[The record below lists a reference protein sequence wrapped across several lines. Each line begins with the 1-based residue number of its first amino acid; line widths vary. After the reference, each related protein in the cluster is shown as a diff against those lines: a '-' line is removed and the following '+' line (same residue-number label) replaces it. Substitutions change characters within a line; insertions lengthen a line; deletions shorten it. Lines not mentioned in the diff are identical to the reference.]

1 MKITVIGA
9 GNMGGALVHGWCKA
23 GLASQITITA
33 RTQATLERF
42 SSLYPELT
50 ATTDNALAVGGADV
64 VVLAVKPWFVDEVID
79 QIMEPLRASSPLL
92 VSVAA
97 GVRNARINVY
107 AMPNIA
113 VQYRSGMTFVEEPER
128 HTEQYQ
134 RVVELFSL
142 VGKAQIVPHKL
153 MDAGMQISGCGIA
166 YVMRYV
172 RAMIEGGV
180 ELGLRPE
187 DAKQAVLQ
195 TMKGA
200 VALLEESGKH
210 PEEAID
216 AVTTPGGYTIR
227 GLNAME
233 EAGFTNAV
241 LAGLKANRKE

>member
-50 ATTDNALAVGGADV
+50 TTTDNALAVGGADV
-64 VVLAVKPWFVDEVID
+64 VVLAVKPWLVDEVID
-79 QIMEPLRASSPLL
+79 QIKEPLRASSPLL

-113 VQYRSGMTFVEEPER
+113 VQYGSGMTFVEEPER

-172 RAMIEGGV
+172 RAMMEGGV
-180 ELGLRPE
+180 ELGLCPE

>member
-1 MKITVIGA
+1 M
-9 GNMGGALVHGWCKA
+9 HGWCKA

-42 SSLYPELT
+42 FSLYPELT
-50 ATTDNALAVGGADV
+50 TTTDNALAVSGADV
-64 VVLAVKPWFVDEVID
+64 VVLAVKPWLVDEVID
-79 QIMEPLRASSPLL
+79 QIKEPLRASSPLL

-107 AMPNIA
+107 VMPNIA
-113 VQYRSGMTFVEEPER
+113 AQYGSGMTFVEEPER
-128 HTEQYQ
+128 YTEQYQ

-142 VGKAQIVPHKL
+142 VGKAQIVPYKL

-172 RAMIEGGV
+172 RAMMEGGV

>member
-23 GLASQITITA
+23 GLASQLTITA
-33 RTQATLERF
+33 RTQATLDSF
-42 SSLYPELT
+42 TSLYPELT
-50 ATTDNALAVGGADV
+50 ATTDNAQAVTEADV
-64 VVLAVKPWFVDEVID
+64 VVLAVKPWLVDEVID
-79 QIMEPLRASSPLL
+79 QIKDALYASDALL

-97 GVRNARINVY
+97 GVRHARINVY

-113 VQYRSGMTFVEEPER
+113 VQYGAGMTFVEEPER
-128 HTEQYQ
+128 HTEQFLQ
-134 RVVELFSL
+134 VVELFSL
-142 VGKAQIVPHKL
+142 IGKAQVVPHKL

-172 RAMIEGGV
+172 RAMMEGGV
-180 ELGLRPE
+180 ELGLCPE
-187 DAKQAVLQ
+187 DAKKAVLQ

-210 PEEAID
+210 PEAAID
-216 AVTTPGGYTIR
+216 GVTTPGGYTIR

-233 EAGFTNAV
+233 ESGFTNAV
-241 LAGLKANRKE
+241 LAGMKANKK

>member
-1 MKITVIGA
+1 M
-9 GNMGGALVHGWCKA
+9 HGWCKA

-50 ATTDNALAVGGADV
+50 ATTDNALAVSGADV
-64 VVLAVKPWFVDEVID
+64 VVLAVKPWLVDEVID
-79 QIMEPLRASSPLL
+79 QIKEPLRASSPLL

-107 AMPNIA
+107 VMPNIA
-113 VQYRSGMTFVEEPER
+113 AQYGSGMTFVEEPER
-128 HTEQYQ
+128 YTEQYQ

-142 VGKAQIVPHKL
+142 VGKAQIVPYKL

-172 RAMIEGGV
+172 RAMMEGGV

>member
-1 MKITVIGA
+1 VVI
-9 GNMGGALVHGWCKA
+9 
-23 GLASQITITA
+23 
-33 RTQATLERF
+33 
-42 SSLYPELT
+42 
-50 ATTDNALAVGGADV
+50 
-64 VVLAVKPWFVDEVID
+64 LAVKPWLVDDVID
-79 QIMEPLRASSPLL
+79 QIKESLRVSKPLF

-113 VQYRSGMTFVEEPER
+113 VQYGSGMTFVEEPER
-128 HTEQYQ
+128 HTERYQ
-134 RVVELFSL
+134 KVVDLFSL

-172 RAMIEGGV
+172 RAMMEGGV

-200 VALLEESGKH
+200 VTLLEESGKH

-241 LAGLKANRKE
+241 LAGLKVNDK

>member
-9 GNMGGALVHGWCKA
+9 GNMGGSLVHGWCQA

-33 RTQATLERF
+33 RTQATLDRF

-50 ATTDNALAVGGADV
+50 TTTDNAQAVSGADV
-64 VVLAVKPWFVDEVID
+64 VILAVKPWLVDEVID
-79 QIMEPLRASSPLL
+79 QIKESLRVSNPLF

-113 VQYRSGMTFVEEPER
+113 AEYGAGMTFIEEPER
-128 HTEQYQ
+128 PLEQM
-134 RVVELFSL
+134 EMLKHLFSI
-142 VGKAQIVPHKL
+142 VGEVQVVPHKL

-172 RAMIEGGV
+172 RAMMQGGV
-180 ELGLRPE
+180 ELGLRPD
-187 DAKQAVLQ
+187 DAREAVLQ

-200 VALLEESGKH
+200 VALLQESGKH
-210 PEEAID
+210 PEQAID

-233 EAGFTNAV
+233 EAGFTRSV
-241 LAGLKANRKE
+241 LAGLKANKK